1 MLVEEFNKIL
11 FSKNPMAKEK
21 IIWSAVARKLQDL
34 IKNGYNP
41 RKLSENE
48 RRDLERSIKEF
59 GTVVPVI
66 LNTGSRTNIII
77 GGEQRVKVYA
87 DLGIAEIECMIPS
100 RELTLEEERELNLRL
115 NKNTGSWNEELLKEF
130 DMSLL
135 LDIGFGDEELQNL
148 FDDVD
153 LVEDDFNLEKA
164 LKETIKPKVKSGE
177 IWELGKHR
185 LLVGDSTDQELV
197 QKLMNGDLADIV
209 YCDPPYNIG
218 LDYSKGVGNKEKY
231 QGSYSGKDDSKKD
244 SDYMDFLDKSME
256 VAKSISKKNAHF
268 FYWCDSSYLWMVQ
281 TLYAKHKVDSK
292 RVCMWIKNNQNPTH
306 KIAFNKVYEP
316 CVYGTLGKP
325 YLNTGMNNTNEILN
339 QEVTTGN
346 QVHDEILDMIDIW
359 IEKRDNAQS
368 YQHPTQKPVT
378 LNEKPF
384 KRCSSPLHIIYS
396 GFAGSGSDLIA
407 AEELHR
413 VWRGVEKDLI
423 FATIVID
430 RWEKFTNLKAK
441 KIYENK

>member
-1 MLVEEFNKIL
+1 
-11 FSKNPMAKEK
+11 MAKQK
-21 IIWSAVARKLQDL
+21 IVWSPATRKLGDL

-41 RKLSENE
+41 RSLSENE
-48 RRDLERSIKEF
+48 RRDLEKSVKEF
-59 GTVVPVI
+59 GTVVPIV
-66 LNTGSRTNIII
+66 LNIGSRINTII
-77 GGEQRVKVYA
+77 GGEQRAKVYA
-87 DLGIAEIECMIPS
+87 DLGIQEVECMVPS

-130 DMSLL
+130 DMSVL
-135 LDIGFGDEELQNL
+135 LDVGFGDEELQNL

-153 LVEDDFNLEKA
+153 VVDDDFDLEKA
-164 LKETIKPKVKSGE
+164 LKETITPKVKLGE

-185 LLVGDSTDQELV
+185 LLVGDSTDKESV
-197 QKLMNGDLADIV
+197 ERLMNGDLADIV

-244 SDYMDFLDKSME
+244 SDYLDFLDKSME
-256 VAKSISKKNAHF
+256 VAKGVSKKNAHL
-268 FYWCDSSYLWMVQ
+268 FYWCDSSYIGMVQ
-281 TLYAKHKVDSK
+281 SLYAKHKVNAK
-292 RVCMWIKNNQNPTH
+292 RVCLWLKNNQNPTH
-306 KIAFNKVYEP
+306 KVAFNKVYEP
-316 CVYGTLGKP
+316 CVYGTIGKP
-325 YLNTGMNNTNEILN
+325 YLNQGLNNVNEILN

-346 QVHDEILDMIDIW
+346 QVHDEIFDMIDIW

-384 KRCSSPLHIIYS
+384 KRCSAPLHIVYS

-407 AEELHR
+407 AEELNR
-413 VWRGVEKDLI
+413 AWRGVEKDLI

-430 RWEKFTNLKAK
+430 RWEKFTGLKAK
-441 KIYENK
+441 KIHEHN

>member
-1 MLVEEFNKIL
+1 
-11 FSKNPMAKEK
+11 MAKEK
-21 IIWSAVARKLQDL
+21 ITWSPATRKLGDL

-48 RRDLERSIKEF
+48 RRDLEKSVQEF
-59 GTVVPVI
+59 GTVVPIV
-66 LNTGSRTNIII
+66 LNIGTRAGIII

-87 DLGIAEIECMIPS
+87 DLGIEEVECMVPS
-100 RELTLEEERELNLRL
+100 RELTLDEERELNLRL

-130 DMSLL
+130 DMSVL
-135 LDIGFGDEELQNL
+135 LDVGFGDEELQNL

-153 LVEDDFNLEKA
+153 VVDDDFDVEKA
-164 LKETIKPKVKSGE
+164 LKETITPKVKVGE

-185 LLVGDSTDQELV
+185 LLVGDSTDGELV

-256 VAKSISKKNAHF
+256 VAKSVSKKDTHF
-268 FYWCDSSYLWMVQ
+268 FYWCDSSYIGMVQ
-281 TLYAKHKVDSK
+281 ALYAKHKVNAK
-292 RVCMWIKNNQNPTH
+292 RVCLWLKNNQNPTH

-316 CVYGTLGKP
+316 CVYGTIGKP
-325 YLNTGMNNTNEILN
+325 YLNNGMHNANEILN

-346 QVHDEILDMIDIW
+346 QVHDEIFDMIDIW
-359 IEKRDNAQS
+359 IEKRDNAKD
-368 YQHPTQKPVT
+368 YRHPTQKPVT

-384 KRCSSPLHIIYS
+384 KRCSAPLHVIFS

-407 AEELHR
+407 AEELGR

-441 KIYENK
+441 KIHESN

>member
-1 MLVEEFNKIL
+1 
-11 FSKNPMAKEK
+11 MAKEK
-21 IIWSAVARKLQDL
+21 ITWSSATRKLGDL

-48 RRDLERSIKEF
+48 RRDLEKSVQEF
-59 GTVVPVI
+59 GTVVPIV
-66 LNTGSRTNIII
+66 LNIGSRANTII

-87 DLGIAEIECMIPS
+87 DLGIEEVECMVPS
-100 RELTLEEERELNLRL
+100 RELTLDEERELNLRL

-130 DMSLL
+130 DMSVL
-135 LDIGFGDEELQNL
+135 LDVGFGDEELQNL

-153 LVEDDFNLEKA
+153 VVDDDFDVEKA
-164 LKETIKPKVKSGE
+164 LKETITPKVKGGE

-218 LDYSKGVGNKEKY
+218 LDYSKGVGNKDKY

-256 VAKSISKKNAHF
+256 VAKSVSKKDAHL
-268 FYWCDSSYLWMVQ
+268 FYWCDSSYIGMVQ
-281 TLYAKHKVDSK
+281 ALYAKHKVSAK
-292 RVCMWIKNNQNPTH
+292 RVCLWLKNNQNPTH

-316 CVYGTLGKP
+316 CVYGTIGKP
-325 YLNTGMNNTNEILN
+325 YLNNGMHNANEILN

-346 QVHDEILDMIDIW
+346 QVHDEIFDMIDIW
-359 IEKRDNAQS
+359 IEKRDNAKD
-368 YQHPTQKPVT
+368 YRHPTQKPVT

-384 KRCSSPLHIIYS
+384 KRCSAPLHIIFS

-407 AEELHR
+407 TEELGR

-441 KIYENK
+441 KIHESN

>member
-1 MLVEEFNKIL
+1 
-11 FSKNPMAKEK
+11 MAKEK
-21 IIWSAVARKLQDL
+21 IIWSPATRKLGYL

-48 RRDLERSIKEF
+48 RRDLEKSVTEF
-59 GTVVPVI
+59 GTVVPIV
-66 LNTGSRTNIII
+66 LNVGSRANIII
-77 GGEQRVKVYA
+77 GGEQRIKVYA
-87 DLGIAEIECMIPS
+87 DLGIENVECMVPS
-100 RELTLEEERELNLRL
+100 RELSLEEERELNIRL
-115 NKNTGSWNEELLKEF
+115 NKNTGSWDEELLKDF

-135 LDIGFGDEELQNL
+135 LDVGFGDEELQNL

-153 LVEDDFNLEKA
+153 VVDDDFDIEKA
-164 LKETIKPKVKSGE
+164 LQETITPKVKTGE

-185 LLVGDSTDQELV
+185 LLVGDSTDGELV
-197 QKLMNGDLADIV
+197 QKLMAGDLADIV

-244 SDYMDFLDKSME
+244 SGYMDFLDKSMG
-256 VAKSISKKNAHF
+256 VAKGVSKKDAHL
-268 FYWCDSSYLWMVQ
+268 FYWCDSSYIGMVQ
-281 TLYAKHKVDSK
+281 TLYAKHKVNAK
-292 RVCMWIKNNQNPTH
+292 RVCLWLKNNQNPTH

-316 CVYGTLGKP
+316 CVYGTIGKP
-325 YLNTGMNNTNEILN
+325 YLNTGMNNINEILN

-346 QVHDEILDMIDIW
+346 QVHDEIFDMIDIW
-359 IEKRDNAQS
+359 IEKRDSAQS

-384 KRCSSPLHIIYS
+384 KRCSAPLHIVYS

-407 AEELHR
+407 CEELSR
-413 VWRGVEKDLI
+413 AWRGVEKDLI

-441 KIYENK
+441 KIHASN